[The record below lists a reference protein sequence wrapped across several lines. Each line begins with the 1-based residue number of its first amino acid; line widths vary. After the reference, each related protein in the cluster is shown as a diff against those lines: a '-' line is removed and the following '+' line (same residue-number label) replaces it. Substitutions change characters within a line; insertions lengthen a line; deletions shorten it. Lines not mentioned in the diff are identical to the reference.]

1 MVNPARKIGD
11 KPTPKE
17 AKFIRLVLAGESY
30 MDAYRHS
37 YAVTDKTSRGTI
49 KTASQ
54 RLANRPL
61 VRAALEAG
69 RQQLQDDVLF
79 ERAEIIRE
87 IARLALADPRGIVDG
102 KGRLKLLHELDDK
115 TAAAVGTFEITD
127 TGGIKYKFH
136 DKNAALEKAAK
147 ILGLYERDNS
157 QKTDPLTALLKSLNG
172 NVLGVVP
179 NPEPDD
185 DDD

>member
-11 KPTPKE
+11 TPTPKE
-17 AKFIRLVLAGESY
+17 VKFIRLVLAGESY
-30 MDAYRHS
+30 FDAYRHS
-37 YAVTDKTSRGTI
+37 YAVSDTSTRGTL
-49 KTASQ
+49 KTASM
-54 RLANRPL
+54 RVANRPL

-69 RQQLQDDVLF
+69 RQELQDAVLF

-115 TAAAVGTFEITD
+115 TAATVGAFEITD

-147 ILGLYERDNS
+147 ILGLYARDNS
-157 QKTDPLTALLKSLNG
+157 QKTDPLAELLKSLSG

-185 DDD
+185 DVD